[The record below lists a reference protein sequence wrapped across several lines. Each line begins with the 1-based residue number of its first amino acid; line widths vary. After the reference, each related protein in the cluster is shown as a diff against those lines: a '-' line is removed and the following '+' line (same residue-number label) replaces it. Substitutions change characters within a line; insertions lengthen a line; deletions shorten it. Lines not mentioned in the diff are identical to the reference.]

1 MSRKILYR
9 ETSVRIDLEMQSV
22 NHISIKTIYTL
33 KLDNLD
39 DMESQPS
46 IGGGGVNSTLSS
58 SQKNSHKHF
67 NSKIFKRNQNK
78 TNSPQ
83 PQQNPKQVF

>member
-22 NHISIKTIYTL
+22 SHISIKKIYTL

-46 IGGGGVNSTLSS
+46 IGGG
-58 SQKNSHKHF
+58 
-67 NSKIFKRNQNK
+67 
-78 TNSPQ
+78 
-83 PQQNPKQVF
+83 

>member
-9 ETSVRIDLEMQSV
+9 ETSVRIDLEIQSV

-78 TNSPQ
+78 INSPQ

>member
-39 DMESQPS
+39 DMESHQVS
-46 IGGGGVNSTLSS
+46 GGG
-58 SQKNSHKHF
+58 
-67 NSKIFKRNQNK
+67 
-78 TNSPQ
+78 
-83 PQQNPKQVF
+83 